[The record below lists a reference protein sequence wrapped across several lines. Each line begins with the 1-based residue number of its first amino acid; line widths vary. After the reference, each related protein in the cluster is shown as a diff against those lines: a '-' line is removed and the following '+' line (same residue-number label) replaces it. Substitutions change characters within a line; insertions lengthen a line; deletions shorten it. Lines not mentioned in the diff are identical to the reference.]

1 MQSKLVANAS
11 SGTILVSSI
20 CKPRESLD
28 AVTESTTVSF
38 WSVSTTP
45 ATRVTQPM
53 ITTTTTVTTMTAM
66 VTTMTVMV
74 TTTTAMVTVMTIL
87 SMRRSA
93 EEPREEKERINSAM
107 ARTSTWRLT
116 KEATRKTADAAGW
129 RPSNR
134 HSNSNS
140 RITMLMETRTTGS
153 SRTLGA
159 TDGA

>member
-1 MQSKLVANAS
+1 M
-11 SGTILVSSI
+11 
-20 CKPRESLD
+20 
-28 AVTESTTVSF
+28 TESTTVSF

-45 ATRVTQPM
+45 ATRVTQPV
-53 ITTTTTVTTMTAM
+53 ITTTTTVTTTTA
-66 VTTMTVMV
+66 MV

-116 KEATRKTADAAGW
+116 EEATRKTADAAGW